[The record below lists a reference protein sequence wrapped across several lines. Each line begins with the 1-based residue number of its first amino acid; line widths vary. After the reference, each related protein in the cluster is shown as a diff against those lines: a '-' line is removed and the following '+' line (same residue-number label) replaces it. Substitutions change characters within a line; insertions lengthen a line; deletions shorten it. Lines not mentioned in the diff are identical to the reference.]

1 MAAALKLTGLKKAA
15 ILLICLGEESAT
27 KLLRELTDE
36 EIFKVTRSMTE
47 IEHIPEEI
55 KARVLED
62 FELAAESQ
70 AGLVVKGQEFAKKLI
85 AGAGNKNRESSLMRQ
100 FVTGTESRP
109 LETISK
115 MQPSMVAGLLE
126 REHPQTLALVLSTQA
141 TEHAGAIIAKLP
153 EEKRADVIHRIA
165 TLDKVSP
172 AVIDRIE
179 EALSKEIGIVVG
191 AQEQRQVGGLKKVVE
206 ILDSMRDNLD
216 SEILESLE
224 EVDPEMVENIRK
236 MMFTFEDLCALD
248 GRSIQMILREVNNDS
263 LTLALKTASE
273 EIKAKIFAN
282 MSSRAAD
289 MIMDDLEAMGP
300 VRLSEVEVMQQT
312 IVKIA
317 MKLEEEGKLVLGKG
331 GSDEFV

>member
-1 MAAALKLTGLKKAA
+1 MAAAEKLTGLKKAA
-15 ILLICLGEESAT
+15 ILLLCLGEDAAAM
-27 KLLRELTDE
+27 LLRELSDE
-36 EIFKVTRSMTE
+36 DIFKVTRCMSG
-47 IEHIPEEI
+47 IVHIPEETR
-55 KARVLED
+55 KRVLED
-62 FELAAESQ
+62 FELSTESQ

-85 AGAGNKNRESSLMRQ
+85 ARSGNKNRESSLMRQ
-100 FVTGTESRP
+100 LVTGSEARP

-141 TEHAGAIIAKLP
+141 VEHASAIIAKLP
-153 EEKRADVIHRIA
+153 EDKRADVIHRIA
-165 TLDKVSP
+165 TLDRVSP

-206 ILDSMRDNLD
+206 MLSNMTDNLD
-216 SEILESLE
+216 SEILDSLTE
-224 EVDPEMVENIRK
+224 IDPDMVEDIRK

-248 GRSIQMILREVNNDS
+248 GRAIQMVLREVNNDS
-263 LTLALKTASE
+263 LTMALKTASD
-273 EIKAKIFAN
+273 EIKEKIFSN

-289 MIMDDLEAMGP
+289 MIKDDLEAMGP
-300 VRLSEVEVMQQT
+300 VRLSEVEAMQQT

-331 GSDEFV
+331 GGDEFV

>member
-1 MAAALKLTGLKKAA
+1 MAAADKLTGLKKAA
-15 ILLICLGEESAT
+15 ILLICLGEEVAT
-27 KLLRELTDE
+27 KLLRELSDE
-36 EIFKVTRSMTE
+36 EIFKVTRCMAE
-47 IEHIPEEI
+47 IEHIPEDI
-55 KARVLED
+55 KRRVIED
-62 FELAAESQ
+62 FELAAEGQ

-85 AGAGNKNRESSLMRQ
+85 AGTGHKNRESSLMRQ
-100 FVTGTESRP
+100 FVTGAEARP

-153 EEKRADVIHRIA
+153 VEKRADVIHRIA

-179 EALSKEIGIVVG
+179 EALNKEIGIVVG
-191 AQEQRQVGGLKKVVE
+191 GQEQRQVGGLKKVVE
-206 ILDSMRDNLD
+206 ILDSMTDNLD
-216 SEILESLE
+216 AEILESLE

-236 MMFTFEDLCALD
+236 MMFTFEDLCALE
-248 GRSIQMILREVNNDS
+248 GRSIQMVLREVNNDS
-263 LTLALKTASE
+263 LTMALKTASE

-289 MIMDDLEAMGP
+289 MIKDDLEAMGP
-300 VRLSEVEVMQQT
+300 VRLSEVETMQQT